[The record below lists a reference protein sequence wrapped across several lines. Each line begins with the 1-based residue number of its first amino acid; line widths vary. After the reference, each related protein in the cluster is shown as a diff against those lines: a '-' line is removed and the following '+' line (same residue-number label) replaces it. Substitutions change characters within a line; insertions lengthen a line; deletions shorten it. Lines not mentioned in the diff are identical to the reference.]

1 MLWPPSQCLT
11 QEKTCEVSK
20 HYCESLLMSEVSTEG
35 VKGSQEHWE
44 EFFME
49 TREKLT
55 SEFERI
61 LHQVMNETSFVLS

>member
-1 MLWPPSQCLT
+1 
-11 QEKTCEVSK
+11 
-20 HYCESLLMSEVSTEG
+20 MSEVSTEG

-61 LHQVMNETSFVLS
+61 LHQVMNETSFILS